1 MQVTDTGP
9 GISAE
14 DLSRIFEAFQQVDHT
29 STRHKGGSEQGL
41 ANPCRIVEM
50 HGGRLSVRRNGST
63 EPRSLS
69 ELSTKHEQIGHL
81 FRNFTV

>member
-14 DLSRIFEAFQQVDHT
+14 DLSRIFEAFQQVDHI
-29 STRHKGGSEQGL
+29 STRQKGGSEQGL
-41 ANPCRIVEM
+41 ANPCRIVEW

-63 EPRSLS
+63 DTNPRN
-69 ELSTKHEQIGHL
+69 G
-81 FRNFTV
+81 